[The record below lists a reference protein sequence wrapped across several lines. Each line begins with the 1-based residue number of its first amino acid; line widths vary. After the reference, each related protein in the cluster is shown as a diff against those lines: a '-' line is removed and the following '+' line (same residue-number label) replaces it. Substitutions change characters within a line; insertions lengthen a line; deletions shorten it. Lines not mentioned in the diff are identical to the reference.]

1 MVYDPAI
8 EIKKLTIPLLIIQGT
23 TDLQVNVDDAT
34 VLKNSNPDAV
44 LKIIDG
50 MNHVLKDAPIEQEK
64 NLKTYGNP
72 KLPLSSMFKESLINF
87 MKDTF
92 KL

>member
-23 TDLQVNVDDAT
+23 TDLQVNVADAT
-34 VLKNSNPDAV
+34 VLNDSNHNAV
-44 LKIIDG
+44 LKIING
-50 MNHVLKDAPIEQEK
+50 MNHTLKDAPIEQEK

>member
-1 MVYDPAI
+1 MVYDPAVKI
-8 EIKKLTIPLLIIQGT
+8 NKLNIPVLIIQGS
-23 TDLQVNVDDAT
+23 TDLQVTVDDAMI
-34 VLKNSNPDAV
+34 LKNSNPDAV

-50 MNHVLKDAPIEQEK
+50 MNHILKDAPIEQEK
-64 NLKTYGNP
+64 NLKTYSNP